1 MKTVEEMTIEEQVE
15 HRMKVPLTA
24 IKQCDYEIYKIG
36 NPDKELSKYA
46 CHTVEYWTKVK
57 ELIIKMK
64 S

>member
-1 MKTVEEMTIEEQVE
+1 MTIEEQAE
-15 HRMKVPLTA
+15 FKMKYVPLTA
-24 IKQCDYEIYKIG
+24 IQQCNYEIYKIG